1 MSLKIYNTLSHSEEE
16 FIPWNGKVVNMY
28 TCGPTVYHFAH
39 IGNLRTYIMEDILE
53 RTLRYLGY
61 DVKRCMNIT
70 DVGHL
75 SSDSD
80 TGNDK
85 MVTAAQ
91 KEHKTVL
98 EIAKYYTDIFFEDF
112 KKLNIIKPEIVSP
125 ATENIDEYI
134 KIVEDKAI
142 LRRLID
148 EATSIIT
155 ESYNTSNSISDVIE
169 EAEKKIFDVSKSL
182 RSTEFKSIQDVL
194 YKTQADLEKL
204 AANKGDITGIP
215 TGFYELDKITSGFH
229 PHELIIIAARPGMG
243 KTAIAL
249 NMVNN
254 IAINSKKTVALF
266 NMEMGAE
273 QLASRM
279 LASVGQIEGNKLKT
293 GNLEHSDWKRVNEAI
308 SRLSSTNIFIDD
320 TAGQTVGEIRSKC
333 RKLATSP
340 SGLDIVVIDYLT
352 LIQGSSKNGAN
363 RQQEVADISRALKTM
378 AMELGVPVIA
388 LAQLSRSVE
397 LRENKRPIMSD
408 LRESGSIEQD
418 ADIVAFLYRDD
429 YYNKSASEQTN
440 ISVTEL
446 IVGKH
451 RNGSTGTIELLFERT
466 MSNFRNYLKKQEG
479 E

>member
-1 MSLKIYNTLSHSEEE
+1 MNRE
-16 FIPWNGKVVNMY
+16 IP
-28 TCGPTVYHFAH
+28 H
-39 IGNLRTYIMEDILE
+39 
-53 RTLRYLGY
+53 
-61 DVKRCMNIT
+61 
-70 DVGHL
+70 
-75 SSDSD
+75 
-80 TGNDK
+80 
-85 MVTAAQ
+85 
-91 KEHKTVL
+91 
-98 EIAKYYTDIFFEDF
+98 
-112 KKLNIIKPEIVSP
+112 
-125 ATENIDEYI
+125 NIDAEQSVLGAMFLTKKALQKALELLNGSEFYLDNHAKIFECIKEIDAKGSVVDLTTVADELNNRNWLKTIGDIEYLTEIIESVPSAANIDQYI

-148 EATSIIT
+148 EATAIIT
-155 ESYNTSNSISDVIE
+155 NSYNTTNNISEVIE

-182 RSTEFKSIQDVL
+182 RSTEFKAIQDVL

-215 TGFYELDKITSGFH
+215 TGYYELDKLTSGFH

-249 NMVNN
+249 NFVTN

-273 QLASRM
+273 QLATRM
-279 LASVGQIEGNKLKT
+279 LASVGQIEGSKLKT

-378 AMELGVPVIA
+378 AMELNVPVIA
-388 LAQLSRSVE
+388 LSQLSRGIEQRVDKKPM
-397 LRENKRPIMSD
+397 LSD
-408 LRESGSIEQD
+408 LRESGAIEQD
-418 ADIVAFLYRDD
+418 ADIVAFLHCSDEEREKQ
-429 YYNKSASEQTN
+429 NSLMEFV
-440 ISVTEL
+440 IR
-446 IVGKH
+446 KH
-451 RNGSTGTIELLFERT
+451 RNGPLADVPLIFQRGTSTFVNVANVKEE
-466 MSNFRNYLKKQEG
+466 N
-479 E
+479 